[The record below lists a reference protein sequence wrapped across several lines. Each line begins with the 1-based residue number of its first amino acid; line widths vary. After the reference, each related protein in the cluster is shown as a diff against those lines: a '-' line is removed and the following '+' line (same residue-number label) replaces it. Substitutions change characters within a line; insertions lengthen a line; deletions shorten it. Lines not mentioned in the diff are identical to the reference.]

1 MPRIF
6 CRGGF
11 EMDADTRS
19 REQELIA
26 VVRELVRELSP
37 QRLKRGDLA
46 LSSRLD
52 RDLGIDSLAR
62 TELELRIE
70 RSFRVRL
77 PVTEVAEM
85 DTVGDLLKAL
95 EHAAPGGM
103 TAQAPD
109 VAVHAASKLISQPD
123 HAKTLTEMLD
133 WHAENHPDHLH
144 VTVLQDENTVL
155 GTMSYRDLQT
165 AARAV
170 AQGLISRDIVPG
182 DRIAMMLPTSTD
194 FFAAFF
200 GILYAGAVP
209 VPIYPPARMAQL
221 EEHMRRQIVILRNA
235 GARALITVPE
245 GRALAVLL
253 RSQIDTLNSVE
264 TVATLSAERTSM
276 PLPPLNDPEALGLMQ
291 YTSGSTGDPKGVML
305 THWGL
310 LENVRAMGHAM
321 DASSADVFVSWL
333 PLYHDMGLIG
343 AWLGCCYFGARLYV
357 MSPIAFLVRPATWL
371 WTMHKYRATFSGGPN
386 FAFELCASRLDEK
399 ELEGLDLSSLRFIV
413 DGAEPISPQTLR
425 RFNDRFTRYG
435 MDKGVVSP
443 SYGLAENCVGLCFPP
458 FGRGPLIDRI
468 KRESLGKRSYAEPA
482 DAADA
487 AAIEMVACGHPIEK
501 NDVRIVDDAGREL
514 GERYEGML
522 EFRGPSMTQGYF
534 RNEAKTRELFHDG
547 WIKSGDRAY
556 IAGGDIHI
564 TGRLKDIII
573 RAGRN
578 TYPHEIEEAIS
589 AIPGIRKGGVAA
601 FGSPDPQ
608 TGTERLIVMAE
619 TKESNAEARAKL
631 IAQAHE
637 VVTGIAGSAADDIVL
652 VPPRGVPKT
661 SSGKVRR
668 SSAKELYETGRTDV
682 KEYGV
687 WLQIAR
693 LGMSSAG
700 RSASRFTRLIGDT
713 LYAAWFYVVFALG
726 LLFAWIATMVL
737 PTLSARWGAIR
748 GVARRAIGPP
758 GTKVNV
764 SGMENIPRGNAVILF
779 NHTSYMDAIII
790 AAVLPGTP
798 AFVAKKEFE
807 SQPFAG
813 TFMRRLGVAFV
824 ERFDASASL
833 ADADKISGM
842 AKEGRLFV
850 FFPEGTFTRRA
861 GLLGF
866 YMGAFKVAADASL
879 PVVPGVLRGV
889 RTLLRG
895 DQWFP
900 RRTAIDVTIEPPIQP
915 TGTDFTAMLALR
927 DAARAAMLK
936 HVGEPD
942 LGDLEK
948 PAAPPT

>member
-1 MPRIF
+1 MDMP
-6 CRGGF
+6 
-11 EMDADTRS
+11 S
-19 REQELIA
+19 RELELIA
-26 VVRELVRELSP
+26 VVRELVRELAP
-37 QRLKRGDLA
+37 QRLKRGEVT

-52 RDLGIDSLAR
+52 RDLGIDSLGR
-62 TELELRIE
+62 TELVLRIE
-70 RSFRVRL
+70 RKFRVRL
-77 PVTEVAEM
+77 AVDAVAEM
-85 DTVGDLLKAL
+85 DTVADLLKAV
-95 EHAAPGGM
+95 EQGAPSDLKTGGVELS
-103 TAQAPD
+103 TFAPETP
-109 VAVHAASKLISQPD
+109 VIGQPD
-123 HAKTLTEMLD
+123 DAKTLTEMLD
-133 WHAENHPDHLH
+133 WHVENHPDHLH

-194 FFAAFF
+194 FFASFF

-235 GARALITVPE
+235 GARMLITVQE
-245 GRALAVLL
+245 GRKLAVLL
-253 RSQIDTLNSVE
+253 RSQVETLESVE
-264 TVATLSAERTSM
+264 TVATLSAERSSV
-276 PLPPLNDPEALGLMQ
+276 PLPRTDDPEALGLMQ

-321 DASSADVFVSWL
+321 EATSKDVFVSWL

-357 MSPIAFLVRPATWL
+357 MSPISFLVRPATWL

-386 FAFELCASRLDEK
+386 FAYELCASRIPDED
-399 ELEGLDLSSLRFIV
+399 LQGLDLSSLRFMV
-413 DGAEPISPQTLR
+413 NGAEPISPQTLL
-425 RFNDRFTRYG
+425 RFTDRFEKYG
-435 MDKGVVSP
+435 MNRGVPSP

-458 FGRGPLIDRI
+458 FGRGPKIDRI
-468 KRESLGKRSYAEPA
+468 KREQLAKRGYAEPA
-482 DAADA
+482 GPDDKDAF
-487 AAIEMVACGHPIEK
+487 EVVACGHPIEK

-514 GERYEGML
+514 GERQEGRL
-522 EFRGPSMTQGYF
+522 EFRGPSMTKGYF
-534 RNEAKTRELFHDG
+534 RHEEKTRALFNDG
-547 WIKSGDRAY
+547 WINSGDRAY

-564 TGRLKDIII
+564 TGRVKDIII

-578 TYPHEIEEAIS
+578 TYPHEIEEQIS

-601 FGSPDPQ
+601 FGSADPA

-619 TKESNAEARAKL
+619 TKESNPEARAKL
-631 IAQAHE
+631 VAAAHE
-637 VVTGIAGSAADDIVL
+637 VVTAIAGSAADDIVL

-682 KEYGV
+682 KEHGV

-693 LGMSSAG
+693 LAMSSAG
-700 RSASRFTRLIGDT
+700 RTATGFLRRIGDT
-713 LYAAWFYVVFALG
+713 LYAGWWYLVTALG
-726 LLFAWIATMVL
+726 LVAAFITTMIL
-737 PTLSARWGAIR
+737 PTLSMRWSALRGIAHTVLALTGIR
-748 GVARRAIGPP
+748 
-758 GTKVNV
+758 VNV
-764 SGMENIPRGNAVILF
+764 TGADNLPKGNAVILF
-779 NHTSYMDAIII
+779 NHTSYMDAVVI

-866 YMGAFKVAADASL
+866 YMGAFKVAADANL
-879 PVVPGVLRGV
+879 PVVPGILRGV

-900 RRTAIDVTIEPPIQP
+900 RRTAIDVVIEPPIQP

-927 DAARAAMLK
+927 DAARTAMLK

-942 LGDLEK
+942 LRDLEK
-948 PAAPPT
+948 PPAPG

>member
-1 MPRIF
+1 
-6 CRGGF
+6 
-11 EMDADTRS
+11 MDMDKPS
-19 REQELIA
+19 REPEVIA
-26 VVRELVRELSP
+26 VVRELVRELAP
-37 QRLKRGDLA
+37 QRLKRGDVT

-62 TELELRIE
+62 TELVLRIE
-70 RSFRVRL
+70 RTFRVRL
-77 PVTEVAEM
+77 AVTAVAEM
-85 DTVGDLLKAL
+85 DTVGDLAKAL
-95 EHAAPGGM
+95 EQAAPGG
-103 TAQAPD
+103 TAHAGEIVKQA
-109 VAVHAASKLISQPD
+109 AVPLIGQPD

-133 WHAENHPDHLH
+133 WHVENHPDHIH

-194 FFAAFF
+194 FFASFF

-235 GARALITVPE
+235 GARMLITVPE

-253 RSQIDTLNSVE
+253 RSQVETMESVE
-264 TVATLSAERTSM
+264 TVATLSALRSAL
-276 PLPPLNDPEALGLMQ
+276 PLPPLHDPEAMGLMQ

-310 LENVRAMGHAM
+310 LENIRAMGHAM
-321 DASSADVFVSWL
+321 EASSKDVFVSWL

-357 MSPIAFLVRPATWL
+357 MSPISFLVRPATWL

-386 FAFELCASRLDEK
+386 FAFELCASRIDDADLA
-399 ELEGLDLSSLRFIV
+399 GLDLSALRFV
-413 DGAEPISPQTLR
+413 VNGAEPISPQTLR
-425 RFNDRFTRYG
+425 RFTDRFAKYG
-435 MDKGVVSP
+435 MSRGVPSP

-458 FGRGPLIDRI
+458 FGRGPQIDRI
-468 KRESLGKRSYAEPA
+468 KRESLAKRAYAEPA
-482 DAADA
+482 GPDDKD
-487 AAIEMVACGHPIEK
+487 AIEMVACGHPIEK

-514 GERYEGML
+514 GERHEGML

-534 RNEAKTRELFHDG
+534 GNEAKTRELFHDG

-556 IAGGDIHI
+556 IANGDIHI
-564 TGRLKDIII
+564 TGRVKDIII

-578 TYPHEIEEAIS
+578 TYPHEIEEAVS

-608 TGTERLIVMAE
+608 NGTERLIVMAE
-619 TKESNAEARAKL
+619 TKETNAEARAKL
-631 IAQAHE
+631 IAAAHE
-637 VVTGIAGSAADDIVL
+637 VVTAIAGSAADDIVL

-682 KEYGV
+682 KQSGV
-687 WLQIAR
+687 WWQIAR
-693 LGMSSAG
+693 LALSTAG
-700 RSASRFTRLIGDT
+700 RSVTRFARVIGDT
-713 LYAAWFYVVFALG
+713 LYAAWWWLVIGLG
-726 LLFAWIATMVL
+726 FLFVWITTMIL
-737 PTLSARWGAIR
+737 PTLSARWAALRTIARTALALTGIR
-748 GVARRAIGPP
+748 LDVTGL
-758 GTKVNV
+758 
-764 SGMENIPRGNAVILF
+764 ENLPRGNAVILF
-779 NHTSYMDAIII
+779 NHTSYMDAVII
-790 AAVLPGTP
+790 AAVLPGEP

-807 SQPFAG
+807 EQFFAG
-813 TFMRRLGVAFV
+813 TLMRRLGAAFV
-824 ERFDASASL
+824 ERFDAAASL
-833 ADADKISGM
+833 ADAETVTGL
-842 AKEGRLFV
+842 AKSGRLFV

-866 YMGAFKVAADASL
+866 YMGAFKVAADANL
-879 PVVPGVLRGV
+879 PVVPGVLHGV

-900 RRTAIDVTIEPPIQP
+900 RRTPISVVIEQPIRP

-942 LGDLEK
+942 LGALEK
-948 PAAPPT
+948 PPAPV

>member
-1 MPRIF
+1 
-6 CRGGF
+6 
-11 EMDADTRS
+11 MDLDTRS
-19 REQELIA
+19 HEHDVIGL
-26 VVRELVRELSP
+26 VRELVRELSP
-37 QRLKRGDLA
+37 QRLKRGDVTLA
-46 LSSRLD
+46 SRLD

-62 TELELRIE
+62 TELILRIE
-70 RSFRVRL
+70 RTFRVRL
-77 PVTEVAEM
+77 AVTAVAEM
-85 DTVGDLLKAL
+85 DSVRDLLEAV
-95 EHAAPGGM
+95 EHAAPGGHIARS
-103 TAQAPD
+103 TD
-109 VAVHAASKLISQPD
+109 VAVHAATELISQPD
-123 HAKTLTEMLD
+123 HAVTLTEMLD

-144 VTVLQDENTVL
+144 VTVLQDENVAL

-221 EEHMRRQIVILRNA
+221 EEHMRRQIVILNNA
-235 GARALITVPE
+235 GARTLITVPE
-245 GRALAVLL
+245 GRKLAVLL
-253 RSQIDTLNSVE
+253 RSQVQTLESVE
-264 TVATLSAERTSM
+264 TVTTLSAERSPL

-305 THWGL
+305 THHGL

-321 DASSADVFVSWL
+321 EATSKDVFVSWL

-371 WTMHKYRATFSGGPN
+371 WAMHKYRATFSGGPN
-386 FAFELCASRLDEK
+386 FAFELCASRIPDED
-399 ELEGLDLSSLRFIV
+399 LQGLDLSALRFV
-413 DGAEPISPQTLR
+413 VNGAEPISPQTLR
-425 RFNDRFTRYG
+425 KFTDRFANYG
-435 MDKGVVSP
+435 MSRGVPSP

-458 FGRGPLIDRI
+458 FGRGPQIDRI
-468 KRESLGKRSYAEPA
+468 KRESLAKRSYAEPA
-482 DAADA
+482 APDDAD
-487 AAIEMVACGHPIEK
+487 AIEMVACGHPIEK
-501 NDVRIVDDAGREL
+501 NDVRIVDDAGREV
-514 GERYEGML
+514 GERHEGML
-522 EFRGPSMTQGYF
+522 EFRGPSMTKGYF

-556 IAGGDIHI
+556 IANGDIHI
-564 TGRLKDIII
+564 TGRVKDIII

-578 TYPHEIEEAIS
+578 TYPHEIEESIS
-589 AIPGIRKGGVAA
+589 AIPGVRKGGVAA
-601 FGSPDPQ
+601 FGSPDPEN
-608 TGTERLIVMAE
+608 GTERLIVMAE
-619 TKESNAEARAKL
+619 TKETNAEARAKI
-631 IAQAHE
+631 IAAAHE
-637 VVTGIAGSAADDIVL
+637 VVTAIAGSAADDIVL

-682 KEYGV
+682 KQHGV

-693 LGMSSAG
+693 LALSSAG
-700 RSASRFTRLIGDT
+700 QSVTRFGRTLGDT
-713 LYAAWFYVVFALG
+713 LYAAWFYLVFAIG
-726 LLFAWIATMVL
+726 LLFAWIAAMVL
-737 PTLSARWGAIR
+737 PSLSMRWGAIR
-748 GVARRAIGPP
+748 GLARTALALTGI
-758 GTKVNV
+758 KVNV
-764 SGMENIPRGNAVILF
+764 TGIENIPHGNAVILF

-790 AAVLPGTP
+790 AAVLPGEP

-807 SQPFAG
+807 SNF
-813 TFMRRLGVAFV
+813 FMRTLMNRVGVAFV
-824 ERFDASASL
+824 DRFDAAASL
-833 ADADKISGM
+833 ADAETVTSM

-866 YMGAFKVAADASL
+866 YMGAFKVAGEANL
-879 PVVPGVLRGV
+879 PVVPGILRGV

-900 RRTAIDVTIEPPIQP
+900 RRTAIDVVIEQPIQP
-915 TGTDFTAMLALR
+915 AGTDFGAMLGMR
-927 DAARAAMLK
+927 DAARAAMLR
-936 HVGEPD
+936 HAGEPD
-942 LGDLEK
+942 LGALEK
-948 PAAPPT
+948 PPAPPA

>member
-1 MPRIF
+1 MDMP
-6 CRGGF
+6 
-11 EMDADTRS
+11 S
-19 REQELIA
+19 RELELVA
-26 VVRELVRELSP
+26 VVRELVRELAP
-37 QRLKRGDLA
+37 QRLKRGDVT

-52 RDLGIDSLAR
+52 RDLGIDSLGR
-62 TELELRIE
+62 TELVLRIE
-70 RSFRVRL
+70 RKFHVRL
-77 PVTEVAEM
+77 AVDAVAEM
-85 DTVGDLLKAL
+85 DTVADLLKAV
-95 EHAAPGGM
+95 EQAAPSDLKTSGVELS
-103 TAQAPD
+103 TFVPEAAP
-109 VAVHAASKLISQPD
+109 LIGQPD
-123 HAKTLTEMLD
+123 DAKTLTEMLD
-133 WHAENHPDHLH
+133 WHVANNPDHIH

-194 FFAAFF
+194 FFASFF

-221 EEHMRRQIVILRNA
+221 EEHMRRQIVILNNA
-235 GARALITVPE
+235 GAKMLITVPE
-245 GRALAVLL
+245 GRKLAVLL
-253 RSQIDTLNSVE
+253 RSQVETLKSVE
-264 TVATLSAERTSM
+264 TVTTLSAERSEHA
-276 PLPPLNDPEALGLMQ
+276 LPRTDDPEALGLMQ

-310 LENVRAMGHAM
+310 LENVRSMGHAM
-321 DASSADVFVSWL
+321 EASSKDIFVSWL

-357 MSPIAFLVRPATWL
+357 MSPISFLVRPATWL

-386 FAFELCASRLDEK
+386 FAYELCASRIPDED
-399 ELEGLDLSSLRFIV
+399 LQGLDLSALRFMV
-413 DGAEPISPQTLR
+413 NGAEPISPQTLL
-425 RFNDRFTRYG
+425 RFTDRFEKYG
-435 MDKGVVSP
+435 MNRGVPSP

-458 FGRGPLIDRI
+458 FGRGPKIDRI
-468 KRESLGKRSYAEPA
+468 KREQLAKRGYAEPA
-482 DAADA
+482 GPDDADA
-487 AAIEMVACGHPIEK
+487 FEVVACGHPIEK

-514 GERYEGML
+514 GERQEGRL
-522 EFRGPSMTQGYF
+522 EFRGPSMTKGYF
-534 RNEAKTRELFHDG
+534 RHEEKTRALFNDG
-547 WIKSGDRAY
+547 WINSGDRAY

-564 TGRLKDIII
+564 TGRVKDIII

-578 TYPHEIEEAIS
+578 TYPHEIEEQIS

-601 FGSPDPQ
+601 FGSPDPA

-619 TKESNAEARAKL
+619 TKESDPEARAKL
-631 IAQAHE
+631 IAAAHE
-637 VVTGIAGSAADDIVL
+637 VVTAIAGSAADDIVL

-682 KEYGV
+682 KEHGV

-693 LGMSSAG
+693 LAMSSAG
-700 RSASRFTRLIGDT
+700 RTMMSFLRRIGET
-713 LYAAWFYVVFALG
+713 LYAGWWYLVTALG
-726 LLFAWIATMVL
+726 LFAAFITTMIL
-737 PTLSARWGAIR
+737 PTLSMRWSALRGIVHSVLALTGIR
-748 GVARRAIGPP
+748 
-758 GTKVNV
+758 VNV
-764 SGMENIPRGNAVILF
+764 TGAENLPKGNAVILF
-779 NHTSYMDAIII
+779 NHTSYMDAVII
-790 AAVLPGTP
+790 AGVLPGTP

-807 SQPFAG
+807 TQPLAG
-813 TFMRRLGVAFV
+813 AFMRRLGVAFV

-866 YMGAFKVAADASL
+866 YMGAFKVAADANL
-879 PVVPGVLRGV
+879 AVVPGVLRGV

-900 RRTAIDVTIEPPIQP
+900 RRTTIEVVIEPPIQP
-915 TGTDFTAMLALR
+915 AGTDFTAMLSLR

-942 LGDLEK
+942 LRDLEK
-948 PAAPPT
+948 PPAPTS